1 MPPRTLAS
9 LAHALGIAAD
19 LDAAVLALGESLQ
32 EIDRAAQTALF
43 RFDGRR
49 GMLRER
55 LRPEGPGVERLAID
69 TTFDHLPS
77 RERAGL
83 TGGTVPVDFAARS
96 DDIARLL
103 RLEVPADGGWLT
115 AWGLRFDNA
124 LGAVLVVYEPRR
136 FFGTRTAERF
146 APSVALFDLAFSR
159 LLEREARIEA
169 VGALEQVT
177 QRLHDEHQRKL
188 LDLQQQLQR
197 EVGAARSAG
206 PMDRSTREVELQ
218 REIDAAQETA
228 RRATR
233 QSQAVESQVAA
244 AVEQLEKTHIELHR
258 RTEALRQ
265 KTRTLYLIERVLALA
280 ASTDEPRQ
288 LADGLLNLVGDDMQA
303 QRCSLFLRAPEAG
316 QLFLAAAKGNPPH
329 VTEGA
334 RTTIGEGITGRVA
347 ASREP
352 LLVQELEQATAHRLR
367 RDEYFTS
374 GSFISFPLV
383 FHGNLV
389 GVVNITN
396 RVQAGVF
403 VEEDVERVRLLA
415 LVTALVAT
423 SARLP
428 ERLLETLGVC

>member
-32 EIDRAAQTALF
+32 EIDRAAQTAVF

-69 TTFDHLPS
+69 TTLDHLPS

-103 RLEVPADGGWLT
+103 RFEVPADGGWLT

-159 LLEREARIEA
+159 LLEREARVEA

-197 EVGAARSAG
+197 EVGAARTSG
-206 PMDRSTREVELQ
+206 PVDRSAREVELQ

-228 RRATR
+228 RRAKR

-288 LADGLLNLVGDDMQA
+288 LADGLLKLVGDDMQA

-334 RTTIGEGITGRVA
+334 RITIGEGITGRVA

-383 FHGNLV
+383 FHGDLV